1 MLLMSRSKV
10 LHIDKNHHLLLEG
23 LESLG
28 YKNVLAYDTPLSI
41 LLPKLNKY
49 SGLVI
54 RSRLP
59 INKKFIDN
67 ASNLKFIA
75 RVGSGLENINVG
87 YATKKNIALLSAPE
101 GNRNAV
107 GEHALGMLLCLMNK
121 IRLGHESIREGVWNR
136 EEHRGWELEGRT
148 VGIIGY
154 GNTGQSFA
162 KKLKGFNNLKVV
174 FYDIKNNLSDDFA
187 QQVSLEVL
195 QENAEILSLHIPESK
210 ETSGMINEKFINQMQ
225 NPFWLINTARGKA
238 VNTEDLVKAI
248 KSGKILGAGL
258 DVLEYESSS
267 FYSIFNDNKKNSSL
281 TFLKNSKQVTL
292 TPHVGGWTL
301 ESHKK
306 LSETILD
313 KIRALG

>member
-1 MLLMSRSKV
+1 MSRPKV

-41 LLPKLNKY
+41 LLPKLKEY
-49 SGLVI
+49 FGVVI
-54 RSRLP
+54 RSRFP
-59 INKKFIDN
+59 INKKFIDK

-75 RVGSGLENINVG
+75 RVGSGLENIDVR
-87 YATKKNIALLSAPE
+87 YATKKNINLLSAPE

-162 KKLKGFNNLKVV
+162 KKLKGFNNLKVI
-174 FYDIKNNLSDDFA
+174 FYDIKHNLGDDFA
-187 QQVSLEVL
+187 QQVPLEVL

-210 ETSGMINEKFINQMQ
+210 ETSGMINKKFINQMQ

-238 VNTEDLVKAI
+238 VNTEDLVIAI

-281 TFLKNSKQVTL
+281 TFLKNSKQVIL

>member
-1 MLLMSRSKV
+1 MSRPKV
-10 LHIDKNHHLLLEG
+10 LHIDKNHHLLLKG

-41 LLPKLNKY
+41 LLPKLKEY
-49 SGLVI
+49 FGVVI
-54 RSRLP
+54 RSRFP
-59 INKKFIDN
+59 INKKFIDK

-75 RVGSGLENINVG
+75 RVGSGLENIDVR
-87 YATKKNIALLSAPE
+87 YATKKNINLLSAPE

-121 IRLGHESIREGVWNR
+121 IRLGHESIKEGVWNR

-162 KKLKGFNNLKVV
+162 KKLKGFNNLKII
-174 FYDIKNNLSDDFA
+174 FYDIKQNLGDDFA

-195 QENAEILSLHIPESK
+195 KENAQILSLHIPESK
-210 ETSGMINEKFINQMQ
+210 ETSGMINEKFINQMK

-238 VNTEDLVKAI
+238 VNTDDLVIGI

-281 TFLKNSKQVTL
+281 TFLKNSKRVIL

>member
-1 MLLMSRSKV
+1 MSRPKV

-41 LLPKLNKY
+41 LLPKLKEY
-49 SGLVI
+49 FGVVI
-54 RSRLP
+54 RSRFP
-59 INKKFIDN
+59 INKKFIDK

-75 RVGSGLENINVG
+75 RVGSGLENINVR
-87 YATKKNIALLSAPE
+87 YATKKNITLLSAPE

-162 KKLKGFNNLKVV
+162 KKLKGFNNLKVI
-174 FYDIKNNLSDDFA
+174 FYDIKHSLNDDFA

-195 QENAEILSLHIPESK
+195 QKNAEILSLHIPESK
-210 ETSGMINEKFINQMQ
+210 ETTGMINEKFINQMQ

-238 VNTEDLVKAI
+238 VNTEDLVIAI

-281 TFLKNSKQVTL
+281 TFLKNSKQVIL

>member
-1 MLLMSRSKV
+1 MSRPKV
-10 LHIDKNHHLLLEG
+10 LHIDKNHDLLLEG

-41 LLPKLNKY
+41 LLPKLKEY
-49 SGLVI
+49 FGVVI
-54 RSRLP
+54 RSRFP
-59 INKKFIDN
+59 INKKFIDK

-75 RVGSGLENINVG
+75 RVGSGLENIDVR
-87 YATKKNIALLSAPE
+87 YATKKNINLLSAPE

-121 IRLGHESIREGVWNR
+121 IRLGHESIKEGVWNR

-162 KKLKGFNNLKVV
+162 KKLNGFNNLKII
-174 FYDIKNNLSDDFA
+174 FYDIKQNLGDDFA

-195 QENAEILSLHIPESK
+195 KENAEILSLHIPESK

-238 VNTEDLVKAI
+238 VNTDDLVIGI

-281 TFLKNSKQVTL
+281 TFLKNSKRVIL

>member
-1 MLLMSRSKV
+1 MSRPKV

-41 LLPKLNKY
+41 LLPKLKEY
-49 SGLVI
+49 FGVVI
-54 RSRLP
+54 RSRFP
-59 INKKFIDN
+59 INKKFIDK

-75 RVGSGLENINVG
+75 RVGSGLENIDVR
-87 YATKKNIALLSAPE
+87 YATKKNINLLSAPE

-162 KKLKGFNNLKVV
+162 KKLKGFNNLKVI
-174 FYDIKNNLSDDFA
+174 FYDIKHNLGDDFA

-238 VNTEDLVKAI
+238 VNSEDLVIAI

-281 TFLKNSKQVTL
+281 NFLKNSKQVIL

>member
-1 MLLMSRSKV
+1 MSRPKV
-10 LHIDKNHHLLLEG
+10 LHIDKNHDLLLEG

-28 YKNVLAYDTPLSI
+28 YKNVLAYNTPLSI
-41 LLPKLNKY
+41 LLPKLKEY

-59 INKKFIDN
+59 INKKIIDN

-75 RVGSGLENINVG
+75 RVGSGLENINVR

-121 IRLGHESIREGVWNR
+121 IRLGHESIREGIWNR

-162 KKLKGFNNLKVV
+162 KKLKGFNNLKII
-174 FYDIKNNLSDDFA
+174 FYDIKQNLGDDFA

-195 QENAEILSLHIPESK
+195 KENAEILSLHIPESK

-238 VNTEDLVKAI
+238 VNTDDLVIGI

-281 TFLKNSKQVTL
+281 TFLKNSKRVIL

>member
-1 MLLMSRSKV
+1 MSRPKV
-10 LHIDKNHHLLLEG
+10 LHIDKNHDLLLEG

-41 LLPKLNKY
+41 LLPKLKEY
-49 SGLVI
+49 FGVII
-54 RSRLP
+54 RSRFP
-59 INKKFIDN
+59 INKKFIDK

-75 RVGSGLENINVG
+75 RVGSGLENIDVR
-87 YATKKNIALLSAPE
+87 YATKKNINLLSAPE

-121 IRLGHESIREGVWNR
+121 IRLGHESIKEGVWNR

-162 KKLKGFNNLKVV
+162 KKLNGFNNLKII
-174 FYDIKNNLSDDFA
+174 FYDIKQNLGDDFA

-195 QENAEILSLHIPESK
+195 KENAQILSLHIPESK

-238 VNTEDLVKAI
+238 VNTDDLVIGI

-281 TFLKNSKQVTL
+281 TFLKNSKRVIL

>member
-1 MLLMSRSKV
+1 MSRPKV

-41 LLPKLNKY
+41 LLPKLKEY

-75 RVGSGLENINVG
+75 RVGSGLENINVR

-121 IRLGHESIREGVWNR
+121 IRLGHESIREGIWNR

-162 KKLKGFNNLKVV
+162 KKLKGFNNLKVI
-174 FYDIKNNLSDDFA
+174 FYDIKQNLNDDFA

-225 NPFWLINTARGKA
+225 NTFWLINTARGKA

-258 DVLEYESSS
+258 DVLEFESSS
-267 FYSIFNDNKKNSSL
+267 FYSILNDNKKNSSL
-281 TFLKNSKQVTL
+281 TFLKNSKQVIL

>member
-1 MLLMSRSKV
+1 MSRPKV
-10 LHIDKNHHLLLEG
+10 LHIDKNHDLLLEG

-41 LLPKLNKY
+41 LLPKLKEY
-49 SGLVI
+49 FGVVI
-54 RSRLP
+54 RSRFP
-59 INKKFIDN
+59 INKKFIDK

-75 RVGSGLENINVG
+75 RVGSGLENIDVR
-87 YATKKNIALLSAPE
+87 YATKKNINLLSAPE

-121 IRLGHESIREGVWNR
+121 IRLGHESIKEGVWNR

-162 KKLKGFNNLKVV
+162 KKLKGFNNLKII
-174 FYDIKNNLSDDFA
+174 FYDIKQNLGDDFA

-195 QENAEILSLHIPESK
+195 KENAEILSLHIPESK

-238 VNTEDLVKAI
+238 VNTEDLVIAV

-281 TFLKNSKQVTL
+281 TFLKNSKQVIL

>member
-1 MLLMSRSKV
+1 MSRPKV

-41 LLPKLNKY
+41 LLPKLKEY

-59 INKKFIDN
+59 INKKIIDN

-75 RVGSGLENINVG
+75 RVGSGLENINVR

-121 IRLGHESIREGVWNR
+121 IRLGHESIREGIWNR

-162 KKLKGFNNLKVV
+162 KKLKGFNNLKVI
-174 FYDIKNNLSDDFA
+174 FYDIKHNLNDDFA

-238 VNTEDLVKAI
+238 VNTKDLVKAI

-267 FYSIFNDNKKNSSL
+267 FYSILNDNKKNSSL
-281 TFLKNSKQVTL
+281 TFLKNSKQVIL

>member
-1 MLLMSRSKV
+1 MSRPKV

-41 LLPKLNKY
+41 LLPKLKEY
-49 SGLVI
+49 FGVVI
-54 RSRLP
+54 RSRFP
-59 INKKFIDN
+59 INKKFIDK

-75 RVGSGLENINVG
+75 RVGSGLENIDVR
-87 YATKKNIALLSAPE
+87 YATKKNINLLSAPE

-121 IRLGHESIREGVWNR
+121 IRLGHESIKEGVWNR

-162 KKLKGFNNLKVV
+162 KKLKGFNNLKII
-174 FYDIKNNLSDDFA
+174 FYDIKQNLGDDFA

-195 QENAEILSLHIPESK
+195 KENAQILSLHIPESK

-238 VNTEDLVKAI
+238 VNTDDLVIGI

-281 TFLKNSKQVTL
+281 TFLKNSKQVIL

>member
-1 MLLMSRSKV
+1 MSRPKV

-41 LLPKLNKY
+41 LLPKLKEY
-49 SGLVI
+49 FGVVI
-54 RSRLP
+54 RSRFP
-59 INKKFIDN
+59 INKKFIDK

-75 RVGSGLENINVG
+75 RVGSGLENIDVR
-87 YATKKNIALLSAPE
+87 YATKKNINLLSAPE

-121 IRLGHESIREGVWNR
+121 IRLGHESIKEGLWNR

-162 KKLKGFNNLKVV
+162 KKLKGFNNLKVI
-174 FYDIKNNLSDDFA
+174 FYDIKHNLGDDFA

-225 NPFWLINTARGKA
+225 NPFWIINTARGKA
-238 VNTEDLVKAI
+238 VNTEDLVIAI

-281 TFLKNSKQVTL
+281 TFLKNSKQVIL

>member
-1 MLLMSRSKV
+1 MSRPKV
-10 LHIDKNHHLLLEG
+10 LHIDKNHDLLLEG

-41 LLPKLNKY
+41 LLPKLKEY
-49 SGLVI
+49 FGVII
-54 RSRLP
+54 RSRFP
-59 INKKFIDN
+59 INKKFIDK

-75 RVGSGLENINVG
+75 RVGSGLENIDVR
-87 YATKKNIALLSAPE
+87 YATKKNINLLSAPE

-121 IRLGHESIREGVWNR
+121 IRLGHESIKEGVWNR

-162 KKLKGFNNLKVV
+162 KKLKGFNNLKII
-174 FYDIKNNLSDDFA
+174 FYDIKQNLGDDFA

-195 QENAEILSLHIPESK
+195 KENAEILSLHIPESK

-238 VNTEDLVKAI
+238 VNTDDLVIGI

-281 TFLKNSKQVTL
+281 TFLKNSKRVIL

>member
-1 MLLMSRSKV
+1 MSRPKV

-41 LLPKLNKY
+41 LLPKLKEY
-49 SGLVI
+49 FGVVI
-54 RSRLP
+54 RSRFP
-59 INKKFIDN
+59 INKKFIDK

-75 RVGSGLENINVG
+75 RVGSGLENINVR
-87 YATKKNIALLSAPE
+87 YATKKNITLLSAPE

-154 GNTGQSFA
+154 GNTGRSFA
-162 KKLKGFNNLKVV
+162 KKLKGFNNLKVI
-174 FYDIKNNLSDDFA
+174 FYDIKHSLSDDFA

-195 QENAEILSLHIPESK
+195 QKNAEILSLHIPESK
-210 ETSGMINEKFINQMQ
+210 ETTGMINEKFINQMQ

-238 VNTEDLVKAI
+238 VNTEDLVIAI

-281 TFLKNSKQVTL
+281 TFLKNSKQVIL

-313 KIRALG
+313 KIRALD

>member
-1 MLLMSRSKV
+1 MSRPKV
-10 LHIDKNHHLLLEG
+10 LHIDKNHDLLLEG

-41 LLPKLNKY
+41 LLPKLKEY
-49 SGLVI
+49 FGVVI
-54 RSRLP
+54 RSRFP
-59 INKKFIDN
+59 INKKFIDK

-75 RVGSGLENINVG
+75 RVGSGLENIDVR
-87 YATKKNIALLSAPE
+87 YATKKNINLLSAPE

-121 IRLGHESIREGVWNR
+121 IRLGHESIKEGVWNR

-162 KKLKGFNNLKVV
+162 KKLNGFNNLKII
-174 FYDIKNNLSDDFA
+174 FYDIKQNLGDDFA

-195 QENAEILSLHIPESK
+195 KENAEILSLHIPESK

-267 FYSIFNDNKKNSSL
+267 FYSILNDNKKNSSL
-281 TFLKNSKQVTL
+281 TFLKNSKQVIL

>member
-1 MLLMSRSKV
+1 MSRPKV

-41 LLPKLNKY
+41 LLPKLKEY
-49 SGLVI
+49 FGVVI
-54 RSRLP
+54 RSRFP
-59 INKKFIDN
+59 INKKFIDK

-75 RVGSGLENINVG
+75 RVGSGLENIDVR
-87 YATKKNIALLSAPE
+87 YATKKNINLLSAPE

-121 IRLGHESIREGVWNR
+121 IRLGHESIKEGVWNR

-162 KKLKGFNNLKVV
+162 KKLNGFNNLKII
-174 FYDIKNNLSDDFA
+174 FYDIKQNLGDDFA

-195 QENAEILSLHIPESK
+195 KENAEILSLHIPESK

-238 VNTEDLVKAI
+238 VNTDDLVIGI

-281 TFLKNSKQVTL
+281 TFLKNSKRVIL

>member
-1 MLLMSRSKV
+1 MSRPKV

-41 LLPKLNKY
+41 LLPKLKEY
-49 SGLVI
+49 FGVVI
-54 RSRLP
+54 RSRFP
-59 INKKFIDN
+59 INKKFIDK

-75 RVGSGLENINVG
+75 RVGSGLENINVR

-121 IRLGHESIREGVWNR
+121 IRLGHESIKEGVWNR

-162 KKLKGFNNLKVV
+162 KKLKGFNNLKII
-174 FYDIKNNLSDDFA
+174 FYDIKQNLGDDFA

-195 QENAEILSLHIPESK
+195 KENAEILSLHIPESK
-210 ETSGMINEKFINQMQ
+210 ETSGMINEKFINQMK

-238 VNTEDLVKAI
+238 VNTDDLVIGI

-281 TFLKNSKQVTL
+281 TFLKNSKQVIL

>member
-1 MLLMSRSKV
+1 MSRPKV

-41 LLPKLNKY
+41 LLPKLKEY
-49 SGLVI
+49 FGVVI
-54 RSRLP
+54 RSRFP
-59 INKKFIDN
+59 INKKFIDK

-75 RVGSGLENINVG
+75 RVGSGLENINVR
-87 YATKKNIALLSAPE
+87 YATKKNITLLSAPE

-121 IRLGHESIREGVWNR
+121 IRLGHESIKEGVWNR

-162 KKLKGFNNLKVV
+162 KKLKGFNNLKII
-174 FYDIKNNLSDDFA
+174 FYDIKQNLGDDFA

-195 QENAEILSLHIPESK
+195 KENAEILSLHIPESK

-238 VNTEDLVKAI
+238 VNTDDLVIGI

-267 FYSIFNDNKKNSSL
+267 FYSIFSDNKKNSSL
-281 TFLKNSKQVTL
+281 TFLKNSKKVIL

>member
-1 MLLMSRSKV
+1 MSRPKV

-41 LLPKLNKY
+41 LLPKLKEY
-49 SGLVI
+49 FGVVI
-54 RSRLP
+54 RSRFP
-59 INKKFIDN
+59 INKKFIDK

-75 RVGSGLENINVG
+75 RVGSGLENIDVR
-87 YATKKNIALLSAPE
+87 YATKKNINLLSAPE

-136 EEHRGWELEGRT
+136 EEHRGCELEGRT

-162 KKLKGFNNLKVV
+162 KKLKGFNNLKVI
-174 FYDIKNNLSDDFA
+174 FYDIKHNLGDDFA

-238 VNTEDLVKAI
+238 VNTEDLVIAI

-281 TFLKNSKQVTL
+281 TFLKNSKQVIL

>member
-1 MLLMSRSKV
+1 MSRPKV
-10 LHIDKNHHLLLEG
+10 LHIDKNHNLLLEG

-41 LLPKLNKY
+41 LLPKLKEY
-49 SGLVI
+49 FGVVI
-54 RSRLP
+54 RSRFP
-59 INKKFIDN
+59 INKKFIDK

-75 RVGSGLENINVG
+75 RVGSGLENIDVR
-87 YATKKNIALLSAPE
+87 YATKKNINLLSAPE

-162 KKLKGFNNLKVV
+162 KKLKGFNNLKVI
-174 FYDIKNNLSDDFA
+174 FYDIKHNLGDDFA
-187 QQVSLEVL
+187 QQVPLEVL

-210 ETSGMINEKFINQMQ
+210 ETSGMINKKFINQMQ

-238 VNTEDLVKAI
+238 VNTEDLVIAI

-281 TFLKNSKQVTL
+281 TFLKNSKQVIL

>member
-1 MLLMSRSKV
+1 MSRPKV
-10 LHIDKNHHLLLEG
+10 LHIDKNHDLLLEG

-41 LLPKLNKY
+41 LLPKLKEY
-49 SGLVI
+49 FGVVI
-54 RSRLP
+54 RSRFP
-59 INKKFIDN
+59 INKKFIDK

-75 RVGSGLENINVG
+75 RVGSGLENIDVR
-87 YATKKNIALLSAPE
+87 YATKKNINLLSAPE

-121 IRLGHESIREGVWNR
+121 IRLGHESIKDGVWNR

-162 KKLKGFNNLKVV
+162 KKLKGFNNLKII
-174 FYDIKNNLSDDFA
+174 FYDIKQNLGDDFA

-195 QENAEILSLHIPESK
+195 KENAEILSLHIPESK

-238 VNTEDLVKAI
+238 VNTDDLVIGI

-281 TFLKNSKQVTL
+281 TFLKNSKRVIL

>member
-1 MLLMSRSKV
+1 MSRPKV

-41 LLPKLNKY
+41 LLPKLKEY

-75 RVGSGLENINVG
+75 RVGSGLENINVR

-136 EEHRGWELEGRT
+136 EEHRGCELEGRT

-162 KKLKGFNNLKVV
+162 KKLKGFNNLKVI
-174 FYDIKNNLSDDFA
+174 FYDIKQNLNDDFA

-267 FYSIFNDNKKNSSL
+267 FYSILNDNKKNSSL
-281 TFLKNSKQVTL
+281 TFLKNSKQVIL

>member
-1 MLLMSRSKV
+1 MSRPKV

-41 LLPKLNKY
+41 LLPKLKEY
-49 SGLVI
+49 FGVVI
-54 RSRLP
+54 RSRFP
-59 INKKFIDN
+59 INKKFIDK

-75 RVGSGLENINVG
+75 RVGSGLENIDVR
-87 YATKKNIALLSAPE
+87 YATKKNINLLSAPE

-121 IRLGHESIREGVWNR
+121 IRLGHESIKEGVWNR

-162 KKLKGFNNLKVV
+162 KKLKGFNNLKII
-174 FYDIKNNLSDDFA
+174 FYDIKQNLGDDFA

-195 QENAEILSLHIPESK
+195 KENAQILSLHIPESK
-210 ETSGMINEKFINQMQ
+210 ETSGMINEKFINQMK

-238 VNTEDLVKAI
+238 VNTDDLVIGI

-281 TFLKNSKQVTL
+281 TFLKNSKQVIL

>member
-1 MLLMSRSKV
+1 MSRPKV

-41 LLPKLNKY
+41 LLPKLKEY
-49 SGLVI
+49 FGVVI
-54 RSRLP
+54 RSRFP
-59 INKKFIDN
+59 INKKFIDK

-75 RVGSGLENINVG
+75 RVGSGLENIDVR
-87 YATKKNIALLSAPE
+87 YATKKNINLLSAPE

-121 IRLGHESIREGVWNR
+121 IRLGHESIKEGIWNR

-162 KKLKGFNNLKVV
+162 KKLKGFNNLKII
-174 FYDIKNNLSDDFA
+174 FYDIKQNLGDDFA

-195 QENAEILSLHIPESK
+195 KENAQILSLHIPESK

-238 VNTEDLVKAI
+238 VNTDDLVIGI

-281 TFLKNSKQVTL
+281 TFLKNSEKVIL

-306 LSETILD
+306 LSETILY

>member
-1 MLLMSRSKV
+1 MSRPKV

-41 LLPKLNKY
+41 LLPKLKEY
-49 SGLVI
+49 FGVII
-54 RSRLP
+54 RSRFP
-59 INKKFIDN
+59 INKKFIDK

-75 RVGSGLENINVG
+75 RVGSGLENIDVR
-87 YATKKNIALLSAPE
+87 YATKKNINLLSAPE

-121 IRLGHESIREGVWNR
+121 IRLGHESIKEGVWNR

-162 KKLKGFNNLKVV
+162 KKLKGFNNLKII
-174 FYDIKNNLSDDFA
+174 FYDIKQNLGDDFA

-195 QENAEILSLHIPESK
+195 KENAEILSLHIPESK

-238 VNTEDLVKAI
+238 VNTDDLVIGI

-258 DVLEYESSS
+258 DVLEYS
-267 FYSIFNDNKKNSSL
+267 YPL
-281 TFLKNSKQVTL
+281 
-292 TPHVGGWTL
+292 
-301 ESHKK
+301 
-306 LSETILD
+306 
-313 KIRALG
+313 

>member
-1 MLLMSRSKV
+1 MSRPKV

-41 LLPKLNKY
+41 LLPKLKEY

-59 INKKFIDN
+59 INKKIIDN

-75 RVGSGLENINVG
+75 RVGSGLENINVS
-87 YATKKNIALLSAPE
+87 YATKKNITLLSAPE

-162 KKLKGFNNLKVV
+162 KKLKGFNNLKII
-174 FYDIKNNLSDDFA
+174 FYDIKQNLGDDFA

-195 QENAEILSLHIPESK
+195 KENAEILSLHIPESK

-238 VNTEDLVKAI
+238 VNTDDLVIGI

-281 TFLKNSKQVTL
+281 TFLKNSKRVIL

>member
-1 MLLMSRSKV
+1 MSRPKV

-41 LLPKLNKY
+41 LLPKLKEY

-59 INKKFIDN
+59 INKKIIDN

-75 RVGSGLENINVG
+75 RVGSGLENINVR

-121 IRLGHESIREGVWNR
+121 IRLGHESIREGIWNR

-162 KKLKGFNNLKVV
+162 KKLKGFNNLKVI
-174 FYDIKNNLSDDFA
+174 FYDIKHNLNDDFA

-210 ETSGMINEKFINQMQ
+210 ETSGMINEKFINQMK

-267 FYSIFNDNKKNSSL
+267 FYSILNDNKKNSSL
-281 TFLKNSKQVTL
+281 TFLKNSKQVIL

>member
-1 MLLMSRSKV
+1 MSRPKV

-41 LLPKLNKY
+41 LLPKLKEY

-75 RVGSGLENINVG
+75 RVGSGLENINVR

-281 TFLKNSKQVTL
+281 TFLKNSKQVIL

-306 LSETILD
+306 LSEAILD

>member
-1 MLLMSRSKV
+1 MSRPKV

-41 LLPKLNKY
+41 LLPKLKEY
-49 SGLVI
+49 FGVVI
-54 RSRLP
+54 RSRFP
-59 INKKFIDN
+59 INKKFIDK

-75 RVGSGLENINVG
+75 RVGSGLENIDVR
-87 YATKKNIALLSAPE
+87 YATKKNINLLSAPE

-162 KKLKGFNNLKVV
+162 KKLRGFNNLKVI
-174 FYDIKNNLSDDFA
+174 FYDIKHNLGDDFA
-187 QQVSLEVL
+187 QQVPLEVL

-238 VNTEDLVKAI
+238 VNTEDLVIAI

-281 TFLKNSKQVTL
+281 TFLKNSKQVIL

>member
-1 MLLMSRSKV
+1 MSRPKV

-41 LLPKLNKY
+41 LLPKLEEY
-49 SGLVI
+49 FGVVI
-54 RSRLP
+54 RSRFP
-59 INKKFIDN
+59 INKKFIDK

-75 RVGSGLENINVG
+75 RVGSGLENIDVR
-87 YATKKNIALLSAPE
+87 YATKKNINLLSAPE

-121 IRLGHESIREGVWNR
+121 IRLGHESIKEGVWNR

-154 GNTGQSFA
+154 GNTGRSFA
-162 KKLKGFNNLKVV
+162 KKLKGFNNLKVI
-174 FYDIKNNLSDDFA
+174 FYDIKHSLSDDFA

-210 ETSGMINEKFINQMQ
+210 HTTGMINEKFINQMQ
-225 NPFWLINTARGKA
+225 NPFWLINTSRGKA
-238 VNTEDLVKAI
+238 VNTEDLVIAI

-281 TFLKNSKQVTL
+281 NFLKNSKQVIL

>member
-1 MLLMSRSKV
+1 MSRPKV

-41 LLPKLNKY
+41 LLPKLKEY
-49 SGLVI
+49 FGVVI
-54 RSRLP
+54 RSRFP
-59 INKKFIDN
+59 INKKFIDK

-75 RVGSGLENINVG
+75 RVGSGLENIDVR
-87 YATKKNIALLSAPE
+87 YATKKNINLLSAPE

-162 KKLKGFNNLKVV
+162 KKLKGFNNLKVI
-174 FYDIKNNLSDDFA
+174 FYDIKHNLGDDFA
-187 QQVSLEVL
+187 QQVPLEVL

-238 VNTEDLVKAI
+238 VNTEDLVIAI

-281 TFLKNSKQVTL
+281 TFLKNSKQVIL

-313 KIRALG
+313 KIRAL

>member
-1 MLLMSRSKV
+1 MSRPKV

-41 LLPKLNKY
+41 LLPKLKEY
-49 SGLVI
+49 FGVVI
-54 RSRLP
+54 RSRFP
-59 INKKFIDN
+59 INKKFIDK

-75 RVGSGLENINVG
+75 RVGSGLENINVR
-87 YATKKNIALLSAPE
+87 YATKKNITLLSAPE

-121 IRLGHESIREGVWNR
+121 IRLGHESIKEGVWNR

-162 KKLKGFNNLKVV
+162 KKLKGFNNLKII
-174 FYDIKNNLSDDFA
+174 FYDIKQNLGDDFA

-195 QENAEILSLHIPESK
+195 KENAEILSLHIPESK

-238 VNTEDLVKAI
+238 VNTDDLVIGI

-281 TFLKNSKQVTL
+281 TFLKNSKQVIL

>member
-1 MLLMSRSKV
+1 MSRPKV

-41 LLPKLNKY
+41 LLPKLKEY
-49 SGLVI
+49 FGVVI
-54 RSRLP
+54 RSRFP
-59 INKKFIDN
+59 INKKFIDK

-75 RVGSGLENINVG
+75 RVGSGLENINVR

-121 IRLGHESIREGVWNR
+121 IRLGHESIKEGVWNR

-162 KKLKGFNNLKVV
+162 KKLKGFNNLKIF
-174 FYDIKNNLSDDFA
+174 FYDIKQNLGDDFA

-195 QENAEILSLHIPESK
+195 KENAQILSLHIPESK

-238 VNTEDLVKAI
+238 VNTDDLVIGI

-267 FYSIFNDNKKNSSL
+267 FYSIFSDNKKNSSL
-281 TFLKNSKQVTL
+281 TFLKNSKKVIL

>member
-1 MLLMSRSKV
+1 MSRPKV

-41 LLPKLNKY
+41 LLPKLKEY

-59 INKKFIDN
+59 INKKIIDN

-75 RVGSGLENINVG
+75 RVGSGLENINVR

-121 IRLGHESIREGVWNR
+121 IRLGHESIREGIWNR

-162 KKLKGFNNLKVV
+162 KKLKGFNNLKVI
-174 FYDIKNNLSDDFA
+174 FYDIKHNLNDDFA

-210 ETSGMINEKFINQMQ
+210 ETSGMINEKFINQMK

-238 VNTEDLVKAI
+238 VNTKDLVKAI

-267 FYSIFNDNKKNSSL
+267 FYSILNDNKKNSSL
-281 TFLKNSKQVTL
+281 TFLKNSKQVIL

>member
-1 MLLMSRSKV
+1 MSRPKV

-41 LLPKLNKY
+41 LLPKLKEY

-75 RVGSGLENINVG
+75 RVGSGLENINVR

-107 GEHALGMLLCLMNK
+107 GEHTLGMLLCLMNK

-281 TFLKNSKQVTL
+281 TFLKNSKQVIL